1 MGKFYW
7 NESDIPALQ
16 GLSPEQ
22 RRVAKRRVRSD
33 VWRYW
38 QVWLPALAFPATCI
52 ALFLNA
58 RHFQGHS
65 SAAIAIVLTVGRL
78 APLPY
83 YYFLQKHLA
92 QGVVAER

>member
-7 NESDIPALQ
+7 AESDIPALR
-16 GLSPEQ
+16 GLSSEE
-22 RRVAKRRVRSD
+22 RRVAKRRVQPD
-33 VWRYW
+33 VWRHW
-38 QVWLPALAFPATCI
+38 QVWLPAMAFVATCA

-65 SAAIAIVLTVGRL
+65 SWAVAVVIAVGRL